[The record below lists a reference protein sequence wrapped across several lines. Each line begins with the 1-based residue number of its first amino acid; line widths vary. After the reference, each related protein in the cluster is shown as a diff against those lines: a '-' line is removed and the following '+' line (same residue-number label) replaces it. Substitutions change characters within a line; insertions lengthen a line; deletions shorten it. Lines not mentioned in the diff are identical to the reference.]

1 MQVETKTEMPKL
13 IKNNKSCHDGLDDL
27 VSTELVREGADITY
41 TRGENKFTDK
51 QIAEWKLEMM
61 RINPLIPEE
70 MVDNILDTYQ
80 THPHIID
87 RIVEQHK
94 KRKIEVSC

>member
-1 MQVETKTEMPKL
+1 MQGETKTEMPKL
-13 IKNNKSCHDGLDDL
+13 IKNNKSSNDGLEDL
-27 VSTELVREGADITY
+27 VSTKLVREGADITY
-41 TRGENKFTDK
+41 TRGENIFTDK
-51 QIAEWKLEMM
+51 QIAEWKAEMM

-87 RIVEQHK
+87 RIVEQDK
-94 KRKIEVSC
+94 KQKIEVSC